1 MNNPDKGKLKRLFRL
16 GGLERFFL
24 LFWGLFILNLWII
37 DYLSTNSIFAGLR
50 FPYFLHLFL
59 GLACFWISYKAQ
71 SFILTRNGKGKVV
84 ARWVLRFV
92 FFAVLFIELL
102 AVESRYLMEFASL
115 QMWQQILIAFEIFL
129 GLSFLMWLFLFTIQ
143 WAMDRSYPAEALE
156 KWIWRMIGIL
166 LGFVISITASVLSQ
180 NIVALSIILLT
191 GFFSAE
197 INNLFTKL
205 TEKDI
210 SHRPDEVK
218 IMGIRIDNMTQGE
231 GVKEIGRIIDGTQ
244 DTGPLN
250 LVVTPY
256 SEYFI
261 KAKRDE
267 DFKKV
272 LNGAELSLPDGIF
285 SLWAASFSS
294 MPIKMQNPILR
305 AFGVVIRYVFS
316 GMAIILYPKFTRR
329 VVKERVSGSEIVY
342 PLMEMAAEKGYEVF
356 FLGGYDWGRG
366 NAGTLAAEKLKEH
379 YPNLNIVEVY
389 PGERN
394 EETREEALELINKFQ
409 PDLLLTCFGGGS
421 GERWMYENRSKLKA
435 KVGIGL
441 GGTFDFIAGYAG
453 KVHPTLGKLGLEWFL
468 RPLSRERG
476 GLISNVQRAYRVWRG
491 MLLSS
496 IMLLLERLN
505 YKQRT

>member
-1 MNNPDKGKLKRLFRL
+1 
-16 GGLERFFL
+16 
-24 LFWGLFILNLWII
+24 
-37 DYLSTNSIFAGLR
+37 
-50 FPYFLHLFL
+50 
-59 GLACFWISYKAQ
+59 
-71 SFILTRNGKGKVV
+71 
-84 ARWVLRFV
+84 
-92 FFAVLFIELL
+92 
-102 AVESRYLMEFASL
+102 
-115 QMWQQILIAFEIFL
+115 
-129 GLSFLMWLFLFTIQ
+129 
-143 WAMDRSYPAEALE
+143 
-156 KWIWRMIGIL
+156 
-166 LGFVISITASVLSQ
+166 
-180 NIVALSIILLT
+180 
-191 GFFSAE
+191 
-197 INNLFTKL
+197 
-205 TEKDI
+205 
-210 SHRPDEVK
+210 
-218 IMGIRIDNMTQGE
+218 
-231 GVKEIGRIIDGTQ
+231 
-244 DTGPLN
+244 
-250 LVVTPY
+250 
-256 SEYFI
+256 
-261 KAKRDE
+261 
-267 DFKKV
+267 
-272 LNGAELSLPDGIF
+272 
-285 SLWAASFSS
+285 
-294 MPIKMQNPILR
+294 
-305 AFGVVIRYVFS
+305 
-316 GMAIILYPKFTRR
+316 MAIILYPKFTRR